1 VAQQPK
7 DRAALYREKAEEART
22 MADGMTDTCARATV
36 LEVVASWER
45 LARAED
51 ARKKPS
57 QN

>member
-1 VAQQPK
+1 
-7 DRAALYREKAEEART
+7 